1 MNVVSKQNK
10 NDYDFI
16 VLIFKKFT
24 WFGFNFLSLSTFVNE
39 TLRNNQDPI
48 LPPLKTLKMRVIT
61 PLSFLT

>member
-1 MNVVSKQNK
+1 MLYQNK
-10 NDYDFI
+10 TKMIMISLFLYLKNLRGW
-16 VLIFKKFT
+16 VLIS
-24 WFGFNFLSLSTFVNE
+24 LVLSTFVNE